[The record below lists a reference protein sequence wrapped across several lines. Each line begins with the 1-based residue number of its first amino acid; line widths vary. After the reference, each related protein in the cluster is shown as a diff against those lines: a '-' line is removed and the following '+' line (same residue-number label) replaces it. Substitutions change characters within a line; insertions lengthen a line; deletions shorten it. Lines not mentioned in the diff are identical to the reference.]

1 MSCVNLIMP
10 MGGLSRNRQDLKRHR
25 VRRKAGE
32 WAGRPEVCHFLAA
45 LLFLAQYAFRRS
57 DIRLRASADI
67 VRFWRALFATTF
79 LAAFRWAAHHF
90 FIPSLRRFRASADIR
105 ALTAAFFLPL
115 SGGRPLRGAVP
126 CNTAIARS
134 NRSRSAINNL
144 NTSAITHKPTNGGLQ
159 SATGIWNEAIANTS
173 TPTKT

>member
-1 MSCVNLIMP
+1 MP
-10 MGGLSRNRQDLKRHR
+10 MGGLSRNRQNPKRHR

-45 LLFLAQYAFRRS
+45 LLLLAQYAFRRS
-57 DIRLRASADI
+57 DIRLRAAGDI

-90 FIPSLRRFRASADIR
+90 FIPSLRRFRAAADIGR
-105 ALTAAFFLPL
+105 RSLGARRAAFFPPPA
-115 SGGRPLRGAVP
+115 GRPLRGAVP
-126 CNTAIARS
+126 CKIAIARS
-134 NRSRSAINNL
+134 NRSRSAINNFK
-144 NTSAITHKPTNGGLQ
+144 TSAITHKPTNGGLR
-159 SATGIWNEAIANTS
+159 SATGIWNEAIAKTS